1 MSNLFAF
8 FARFY
13 RFFLFL
19 LLEIISFYLVISY
32 NRFQNV
38 TFFDYAYEVSGKLFA
53 SYNNVALYFHLRQ
66 SNDSLLA
73 ENARLRSAQLSS
85 LYIDT
90 AKTKKLMDSIYK
102 QKYEYIPAR
111 VVNNSVNKENN
122 FITLDMG
129 SDKKIGKDMG
139 VVTSSG
145 IVGITRSVSSHF
157 TSVLSVLNENFIVS
171 AQIKETGD
179 IGSVYWDRKDPQFVI
194 LKDINVKSRI
204 RKDSLY
210 HVVTSPHSKIFPHGI
225 PIGTIDH
232 IEEKL
237 GSKFLTIYVKLAED
251 LRNIQQV
258 YIINNIMK
266 EEQEKVEKIDKD
278 K

>member
-19 LLEIISFYLVISY
+19 FLEIISFYLVISY

-38 TFFDYAYEVSGKLFA
+38 TFFDYAYEMSGKMFS
-53 SYNNVALYFHLRQ
+53 SYNNAALYFHVRQ
-66 SNDSLLA
+66 ANDSLLA
-73 ENARLRSAQLSS
+73 ENAKLRSAQLSS
-85 LYIDT
+85 MYVDSAKAKKINDT
-90 AKTKKLMDSIYK
+90 IYK

-122 FITLDMG
+122 YLTLDIG
-129 SDKKIGKDMG
+129 ANKKITKDMG

-145 IVGITRSVSSHF
+145 IVGITRSVSPSF
-157 TSVLSVLNENFIVS
+157 TSVLSVLNENFILS

-179 IGSVYWDRKDPQFVI
+179 IGSIIWDRSDPEFVI
-194 LKDINVKSRI
+194 LKDINIKARI
-204 RKDSLY
+204 RQDSVY

-232 IEEKL
+232 FEEKI
-237 GSKFLTIYVKLAED
+237 GSKFFTIYVKLAED
-251 LRNIQQV
+251 LRNVQQV
-258 YIINNIMK
+258 YIIDNIMR
-266 EEQEKVEKIDKD
+266 EEQEKVETIEKD